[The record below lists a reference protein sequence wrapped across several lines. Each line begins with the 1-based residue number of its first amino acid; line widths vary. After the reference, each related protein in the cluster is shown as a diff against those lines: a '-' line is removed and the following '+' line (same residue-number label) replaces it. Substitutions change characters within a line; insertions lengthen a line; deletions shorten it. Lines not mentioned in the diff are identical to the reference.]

1 MSFYGEG
8 LAVRMNIPAELF
20 KIDPENKQP
29 LYDQIESNLSELIIT
44 GRLQTGQNLPS
55 EYELAETYGV
65 SRLTLRK
72 ALDELVRKNWLVR
85 KRGIGTFVSN
95 PRVVSI
101 APVKMS
107 FTEEMHAIG
116 RRPGSRLINLEVRPA
131 DARVADR
138 LLIEEGDPVVVL
150 TRVRMADDAPIL
162 LETSYLSTQRF
173 PNLQDEPSLANGSL
187 YALLAERYGELVVNM
202 DQTLKPVLL
211 SEAEAGYLDA
221 LPGSPAI
228 ASDIVA
234 FNDEGEPVEYSWSV
248 TSGDKCEFYFRFR
261 HEEITR

>member
-1 MSFYGEG
+1 
-8 LAVRMNIPAELF
+8 MNIQADWF
-20 KIDPENKQP
+20 KIDPEIKQP
-29 LYDQIESNLSELIIT
+29 LYDQIEMNLSDLIIT
-44 GRLQTGQNLPS
+44 GRLVSGQNLPS
-55 EYELAETYGV
+55 EYELAEIYGV

-85 KRGIGTFVSN
+85 KRGIGTFISN

-116 RRPGSRLINLEVRPA
+116 RRPGSRLIELVVMPA
-131 DARVADR
+131 DSRVAGR
-138 LLIEEGDPVVVL
+138 LLLDEGDPVIAL
-150 TRVRMADDAPIL
+150 TRVRTADDAPIL
-162 LETSYLSTQRF
+162 LETSYLSARRF
-173 PNLQDEPSLANGSL
+173 PGLPDEPALASGSL
-187 YALLAERYGELVVNM
+187 YALLAERYGILVVNM

-211 SEAEAGYLDA
+211 DEVQAGYLEA
-221 LPGSPAI
+221 PPGSPAI

-234 FNDEGEPVEYSWSV
+234 FNEDGELVEYSWSV

-261 HEEITR
+261 HGEITR